1 MIKTGKL
8 TLDHQ
13 LHVEVSALQK
23 ICGRKKGGYTE
34 SDESF
39 TKRKDDTNMTQI
51 YIYIYIYLCG
61 ITVFHKRVLNCHI
74 YRWKEQNN
82 YAGEK

>member
-23 ICGRKKGGYTE
+23 ICGRNNISIHWISKQLQLCDVLTKKGASTE

-39 TKRKDDTNMTQI
+39 TKRKD
-51 YIYIYIYLCG
+51 
-61 ITVFHKRVLNCHI
+61 
-74 YRWKEQNN
+74 
-82 YAGEK
+82 